1 MAFSPLSLLLFAI
14 SPLASSASVLP
25 AHKNG
30 IRSAVPD
37 TWFHPPDHPIHALFR
52 RQTQTRFDLPTTGV
66 IFYHPPTRIHTY
78 EIPSLACVNEFPPL
92 PDPVVPIDP
101 STMPQEWEDYFSNHC
116 EGNIPDVPQTT
127 ISPSGPK
134 YPRGYDPTSSQVC
147 SATYKACRMEG
158 DIWDAPGGYMAL
170 GFDDGPWLV
179 SG

>member
-1 MAFSPLSLLLFAI
+1 
-14 SPLASSASVLP
+14 
-25 AHKNG
+25 
-30 IRSAVPD
+30 
-37 TWFHPPDHPIHALFR
+37 
-52 RQTQTRFDLPTTGV
+52 
-66 IFYHPPTRIHTY
+66 
-78 EIPSLACVNEFPPL
+78 
-92 PDPVVPIDP
+92 
-101 STMPQEWEDYFSNHC
+101 MPQEWKDYFSNHC

-134 YPRGYDPTSSQVC
+134 YPRDYDPTSSQVC